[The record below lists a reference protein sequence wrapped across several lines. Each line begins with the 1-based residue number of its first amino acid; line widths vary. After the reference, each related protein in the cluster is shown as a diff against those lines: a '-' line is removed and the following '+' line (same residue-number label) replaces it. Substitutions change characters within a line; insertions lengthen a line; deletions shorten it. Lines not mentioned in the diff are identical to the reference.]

1 MFIYL
6 ISILLQ
12 LGHIV
17 SDFLSAGYIFI
28 SNVILFL
35 EVKNFSFN
43 INANDNNNLENFVI
57 EINPEIFNDFSG
69 STSNST

>member
-6 ISILLQ
+6 ISILLH

-28 SNVILFL
+28 SNDILFL

>member
-6 ISILLQ
+6 ISILLK

-28 SNVILFL
+28 SNDILFL

>member
-17 SDFLSAGYIFI
+17 LDFLSAGYIFI
-28 SNVILFL
+28 SNDILFL